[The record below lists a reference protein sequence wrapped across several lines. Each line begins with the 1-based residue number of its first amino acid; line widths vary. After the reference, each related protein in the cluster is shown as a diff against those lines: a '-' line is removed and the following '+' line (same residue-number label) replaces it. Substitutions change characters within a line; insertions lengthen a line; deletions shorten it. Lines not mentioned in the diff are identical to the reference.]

1 MAKKKT
7 ASPKPPPKSTGKAIT
22 HADVRMYRIG
32 TGDCFAIKFFSGA
45 TETFTMMIDCGAWS
59 GDKATFETH
68 VKDLKAY
75 LNDKVDVLVVTH
87 EHQDHV
93 LGFERCADLFTKNF
107 TIGKIWMSW
116 AEQDGDDVVE
126 EWKDDI
132 GKKKQALAAASQMLS
147 KAVHAPGFE
156 TEMRAMHRGPER
168 LMAHRQFSA
177 VLKDFSDLQMSLDN
191 NGLYAGPLAG
201 MKIVKEQ
208 IANGGNGAPT
218 IEYWAPG
225 QIIENIAGLEG
236 VRVYVLGPPQDKGSI
251 AKEDSSDEGETYD
264 HNKDLAK
271 DNAFAAAVNA
281 AVDAV
286 GGGGTA
292 DLLPF
297 DVSHEAPA
305 GDPIHATYTATPWR
319 KIDHDWLLN
328 AGSLALR
335 INTGLNNLSLALAI
349 EFEQSGRV
357 MLFPGDAEYGSW
369 ASWHDIPWKEKGR
382 GKHDNGTPKHLT
394 EDLLNRTVFY
404 KVAHHLS
411 HNGTAKR
418 RGLEMMTNDDL
429 AAMATLDYG
438 VISNTWKTTM
448 PNRAILA
455 DLLKQTRG
463 RLMVLRD
470 EGLFFDAKQ
479 KVSLANKIAS
489 RRAEMSPAVAKAFE
503 KAHQPPEKDDLFI
516 AFRVLA

>member
-1 MAKKKT
+1 MAKKKK
-7 ASPKPPPKSTGKAIT
+7 ASPKPAPKSTGKAIT

-59 GDKATFETH
+59 GDKAVFDTH

-87 EHQDHV
+87 EHKDHV

-107 TIGKIWMSW
+107 TVGKIWMSW
-116 AEQDGDDVVE
+116 AEKDGDDVVE
-126 EWKDDI
+126 DWKKDI
-132 GKKKQALAAASQMLS
+132 GQKKKALAAASQKLS
-147 KAVHAPGFE
+147 TAVHAPGFE
-156 TEMRAMHRGPER
+156 AEMRALHRGPER
-168 LMAHRQFSA
+168 LMAHQRFSA
-177 VLKDFSDLQMSLDN
+177 VLNDFADLQMSLDN

-201 MKIVKEQ
+201 MKIVKEK

-225 QIIENIAGLEG
+225 QVIENIAGLEG
-236 VRVYVLGPPQDKGSI
+236 VRIYVLGPPQDRASI
-251 AKEDSSDEGETYD
+251 AREDSSEEGETYH

-281 AVDAV
+281 LDAAS
-286 GGGGTA
+286 TA
-292 DLLPF
+292 SLLPF
-297 DVSHEAPA
+297 DVSHEALSD
-305 GDPIHATYTATPWR
+305 DPIRARYTSDSWR
-319 KIDHDWLLN
+319 NIDYDWLLN

-349 EFEQSGRV
+349 EFEKSGRV

-369 ASWHDIPWKEKGR
+369 ASWHAIKWKEKGR
-382 GKHDNGTPKHLT
+382 GKHDDGTPKHLT

-418 RGLEMMTNDDL
+418 GGLEMMTHDDL

-438 VISNTWKTTM
+438 VISGTWKNTM

-455 DLLKQTRG
+455 DLVSQTRG

-470 EGLFFDAKQ
+470 DGLFFDAKQ
-479 KVSLANKIAS
+479 KVPLADKIAS
-489 RRAEMSPAVAKAFE
+489 TRAEMSSAVDKAFK
-503 KAHQPPEKDDLFI
+503 KAHQPPKKTDLFI
-516 AFRVLA
+516 ALRVLA